1 MNSIYSS
8 NDTQSH
14 KTRCAVTFMNYLSSE
29 VSLTILSKTL
39 IWNKITFQISNSLNL
54 VELVV
59 NKLTKSTSKQV
70 TNTPFSMQFISTCCK
85 DFKSLK
91 NEITF
96 RKSSAV

>member
-59 NKLTKSTSKQV
+59 NKLTKSTSKQI
-70 TNTPFSMQFISTCCK
+70 TSIPFSMRFVSACCK
-85 DFKSLK
+85 VSKTY
-91 NEITF
+91 N
-96 RKSSAV
+96 